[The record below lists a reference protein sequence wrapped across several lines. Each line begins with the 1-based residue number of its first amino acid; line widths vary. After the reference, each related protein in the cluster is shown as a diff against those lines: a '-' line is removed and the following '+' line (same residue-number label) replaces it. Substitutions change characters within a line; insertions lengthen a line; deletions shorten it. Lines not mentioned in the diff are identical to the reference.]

1 MRVPLYGLVTV
12 HGSRFTAVTQ
22 PSVLSTS
29 SLFVFGDAMKH
40 RSPLSPLC
48 TALVLALFI
57 LLPDPAPGA
66 AVAQRR
72 FSTGAMPEPRFADPE
87 RARKLAAAFP
97 EIEKLF
103 NAWVERRRM
112 PGAVMGVVIE
122 GELAWVKGA
131 GVRETEGRAPVT
143 ADTMFR
149 IASMTKSF
157 TALAILKLR
166 DEGKLS
172 LDDPAARYVP

>member
-1 MRVPLYGLVTV
+1 MMRHARKLI
-12 HGSRFTAVTQ
+12 
-22 PSVLSTS
+22 
-29 SLFVFGDAMKH
+29 
-40 RSPLSPLC
+40 
-48 TALVLALFI
+48 TALTT
-57 LLPDPAPGA
+57 LLLVSLVCVAGA
-66 AVAQRR
+66 GAQRR

-112 PGAVMGVVIE
+112 PGAVMGVVID

-143 ADTMFR
+143 ADTMF
-149 IASMTKSF
+149 
-157 TALAILKLR
+157 
-166 DEGKLS
+166 
-172 LDDPAARYVP
+172 